1 MRVLLDTHTLLW
13 FALND
18 PQLSSAAMAV
28 ILDSANDKLV
38 SPASYWE
45 IAMGVSPSWGRAPC
59 LGRSYRIVG

>member
-28 ILDSANDKLV
+28 ILDPANDKLV
-38 SPASYWE
+38 SPASYW
-45 IAMGVSPSWGRAPC
+45 
-59 LGRSYRIVG
+59 